1 MSAPAT
7 SAPDLS
13 LYMFPGCPYCARVE
27 RALDAYGVEVERRD
41 VHGPG
46 DHMLDLVAA
55 RGRKT
60 VPVLRID
67 APDGTSRWLP
77 ESADIV
83 DYLADR
89 FGDGQ
94 PPPLTWGQRLFDAR
108 WALVGFGVGVAM
120 ARALG
125 WI

>member
-1 MSAPAT
+1 MSAPT
-7 SAPDLS
+7 RAPDLS
-13 LYMFPGCPYCARVE
+13 LYMFPGCPYCSRVT
-27 RALDAYGVEVERRD
+27 RALDAYGVEVELRD
-41 VHGPG
+41 IHGPG
-46 DHMLDLVAA
+46 DHQLDLVAA

-83 DYLADR
+83 TYLAER
-89 FGDGQ
+89 FGDGEA
-94 PPPLTWGQRLFDAR
+94 PKPSLGQRVFDAR
-108 WALVGFGVGVAM
+108 WAFIGLGVGVAM

-125 WI
+125 WF